1 MVTHD
6 SPMVPSSENVEV
18 VLIIASNCSHCQQ
31 VLTDISELV
40 KAAEIGELRVI
51 NITASPEK
59 AQVYNIRSVPFI
71 KIGPFELFGAHSK
84 QELIEWINRLDN
96 PHGMVDYFN
105 ELFGQ
110 GELNKV
116 TELVSNDPDLLSS
129 IIRMTGE
136 SDTPLGSRIGISA
149 IFEHLQGDVKLAR
162 HISALAD
169 LTASESVSVRIDAA
183 HYLGLTENMVGI
195 NMERRG
201 KGG

>member
-84 QELIEWINRLDN
+84 QELIA
-96 PHGMVDYFN
+96 PV
-105 ELFGQ
+105 
-110 GELNKV
+110 V
-116 TELVSNDPDLLSS
+116 A
-129 IIRMTGE
+129 
-136 SDTPLGSRIGISA
+136 SR
-149 IFEHLQGDVKLAR
+149 
-162 HISALAD
+162 
-169 LTASESVSVRIDAA
+169 
-183 HYLGLTENMVGI
+183 
-195 NMERRG
+195 
-201 KGG
+201 